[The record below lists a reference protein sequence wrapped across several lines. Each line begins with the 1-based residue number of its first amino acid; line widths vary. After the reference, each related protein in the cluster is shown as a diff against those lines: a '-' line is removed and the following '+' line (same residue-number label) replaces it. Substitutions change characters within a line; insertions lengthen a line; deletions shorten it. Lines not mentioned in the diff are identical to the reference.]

1 MLFRSVKIVVGLV
14 VGAGLWVGTMALDF
28 PPVFR
33 WLFFG
38 YAVLATV
45 VFLILDA
52 PNVKPMGGVK
62 ALGALLV
69 QGMPMRL
76 ACAALSAAKPA
87 PGRMEVLGGPPGK
100 PWVVIDYAH
109 TPDALQRVLARDK
122 ALLIDVREP
131 GEYAREHITGAQLLP
146 LSAFDIS
153 QLPRK
158 RMIVLCCQ
166 SGARSTRALARL
178 HAAGF
183 KEIAHLDGGLSAWK
197 AARYATSA
205 SALPPARPMHV
216 LPIICGVMTVAT
228 GLLAWLDR
236 KSTRLNSRH
245 SQQSRMPSSA

>member
-1 MLFRSVKIVVGLV
+1 MNHL
-14 VGAGLWVGTMALDF
+14 T
-28 PPVFR
+28 
-33 WLFFG
+33 
-38 YAVLATV
+38 
-45 VFLILDA
+45 
-52 PNVKPMGGVK
+52 PN
-62 ALGALLV
+62 
-69 QGMPMRL
+69 
-76 ACAALSAAKPA
+76 
-87 PGRMEVLGGPPGK
+87 
-100 PWVVIDYAH
+100 
-109 TPDALQRVLARDK
+109 ALQRVLARDK

-228 GLLAWLDR
+228 GLLAWLASPWFLLATGITGAGAFYAGLSDNR
-236 KSTRLNSRH
+236 EHSRVPGALQGNQQAGTGKNRLAEAKG
-245 SQQSRMPSSA
+245 MDT